1 MTIEVK
7 TTEAREVQDDSR
19 ITPKIVLEEPKKKEE
34 KSEDMK
40 TEDNPFPR
48 KGSVRSKE
56 RRKEILKSIGKQI
69 RLLSHSHVTHVS
81 HVSPVT

>member
-7 TTEAREVQDDSR
+7 TTEAREVQEDF
-19 ITPKIVLEEPKKKEE
+19 TPKKIALEEPKKIEE

-40 TEDNPFPR
+40 NEDNPFPR

-69 RLLSHSHVTHVS
+69 RLLCHSHVTHVS
-81 HVSPVT
+81 HVSHVT